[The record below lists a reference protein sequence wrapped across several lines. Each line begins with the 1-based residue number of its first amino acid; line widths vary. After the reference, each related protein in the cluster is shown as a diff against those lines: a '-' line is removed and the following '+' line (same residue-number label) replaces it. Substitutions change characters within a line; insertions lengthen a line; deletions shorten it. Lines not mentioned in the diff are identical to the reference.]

1 MSTLNNIED
10 KLTDAAGTISQRFL
24 MLVQA
29 LSGIRGLTMLTMNKS
44 NELDLLDDVLA
55 VIKENLDVECCSIFL
70 LDNNELTC
78 VAFKNEDINRNN
90 MLPDVHLG
98 HTFKIGE
105 GIVGQSAVNKELYH
119 CRDCTADKNYLAV
132 LNPQTESN
140 SGSMICMP
148 IMVGEELLGVLNLS
162 HPEPYFFHQ
171 WQEHVVSIHA
181 NILAQMLYN
190 HRLVKD
196 MTSQVSS
203 RTKEL
208 QISLAETESLKSK
221 YKALSIIDDLTQIY
235 NRRYFFSEVPSALA
249 RSLRYSQPLSLL
261 FIDLDHFKII
271 NDTYGHE
278 NGDHVLKDVAEVL
291 SQQSRK
297 GDILSRMG
305 GEEFALAVPNTELE
319 GIQNLALRIKDA
331 VSELR
336 WHYEDVTFGITLS
349 MGISQL
355 KLSTVNNK
363 TSLNHVNDIVHIL
376 VREADDALYQSKSQG
391 RNKITFYRDLKGP
404 LDQA

>member
-1 MSTLNNIED
+1 
-10 KLTDAAGTISQRFL
+10 

-29 LSGIRGLTMLTMNKS
+29 LSGIRGLTTLTMNKS
-44 NELDLLDDVLA
+44 DELDLLEDVLA
-55 VIKENLDVECCSIFL
+55 VIKDNLDVECCSIFL
-70 LDNNELTC
+70 LKDNKLTC
-78 VAFKNEDINRNN
+78 VAFKNEESHREYST
-90 MLPDVHLG
+90 PDTPLG
-98 HTFKIGE
+98 HVFKIGE
-105 GIVGQSAVNKELYH
+105 GIVGKAVVNKKLYH
-119 CRDCTADKNYLAV
+119 CRDCKADENYLAII
-132 LNPQTESN
+132 NPQTENN

-148 IMVGEELLGVLNLS
+148 IMIGEELLGVLNLS

-196 MTSQVSS
+196 MTTQVSN
-203 RTKEL
+203 RTREL

-221 YKALSIIDDLTQIY
+221 YKALSIIDDLTQIN

-249 RSLRYSQPLSLL
+249 RSLRHGQPLSLL

-319 GIQNLALRIKDA
+319 GIQNLARRIKDA

-336 WHYEDVTFGITLS
+336 WTYEDVTFGITLS

-355 KLSTVNNK
+355 KLVAASNH
-363 TSLNHVNDIVHIL
+363 TSLNYVNDIVHVL
-376 VREADDALYQSKSQG
+376 VREADDALYQSKSNG
-391 RNKITFYRDLKGP
+391 RNQITFYHNLKEAS
-404 LDQA
+404 DNT